1 MIVLT
6 LAILLDVT
14 AAAAQTA
21 PAPAPEKPI
30 CRSFAETGSLVKKR
44 RVCHTKAEWAR
55 LNERTSDEAI
65 RLVEENRGR
74 PPGQ

>member
-14 AAAAQTA
+14 AAAAQT
-21 PAPAPEKPI
+21 APAPEKPI